1 MRTKLIL
8 AAAALMLAGCQ
19 SLGLGGGVERP
30 RGTGANT
37 DDLRRSPCACME
49 LPNAAPDE
57 TLMRELRALP
67 AARG

>member
-1 MRTKLIL
+1 MRKKLML
-8 AAAALMLAGCQ
+8 AAAAMMLAGCQ
-19 SLGLGGGVERP
+19 SLGLGGVERP

-49 LPNAAPDE
+49 LPNAGPDD

-67 AARG
+67 GAQG